1 MLNNSLWDHR
11 GIVSPCYY
19 GVAALVGPKLAH
31 DLQKVPTID
40 GAVRSSAVLP
50 QQSPS
55 MILNNTVFGAETQGV
70 LKVIIDVTTLS
81 RCELCDRGPMRPSR
95 RIKTG
100 NTYNTRAAAVCQKYT
115 MTMSLS
121 SSPRLINTAKLP
133 WPCHPLTSCDEFVM
147 SITTVSIPWPRSWP
161 RS

>member
-55 MILNNTVFGAETQGV
+55 MILNNTVWGCNKRRAKGYYRCDN
-70 LKVIIDVTTLS
+70 VIQV
-81 RCELCDRGPMRPSR
+81 
-95 RIKTG
+95 RI
-100 NTYNTRAAAVCQKYT
+100 V
-115 MTMSLS
+115 
-121 SSPRLINTAKLP
+121 
-133 WPCHPLTSCDEFVM
+133 
-147 SITTVSIPWPRSWP
+147 
-161 RS
+161 